1 MQPQFLQTMMLLKID
16 KTHTGTIQENLRIYY
31 FCPMISIERL
41 MPADAPMLS
50 TIGSISLLQSH
61 GHSAPAEI
69 MQAYVGNNFNEEAI
83 LAELLD
89 ETNIFYAAFYNGE
102 PAGYF
107 KTTHHV
113 PHHLVTE
120 QAVTK
125 LSRLYV
131 LNQYFNYKLGQPLLH
146 KAVEISKAAG
156 DKGMWLNVWKENP
169 RAIRFYQKQGFKI
182 VGESLFVL
190 TETHANPNWVMLLEY

>member
-1 MQPQFLQTMMLLKID
+1 
-16 KTHTGTIQENLRIYY
+16 
-31 FCPMISIERL
+31 MISIVRL
-41 MPADAPMLS
+41 TPADAQMLS
-50 TIGSISLLQSH
+50 AMGGTSLLQSH

-69 MQAYVGNNFNEEAI
+69 MQAYVDNNFNVEAC
-83 LAELLD
+83 LAELSD
-89 ETNIFYAAFYNGE
+89 EANIFYAAYYNGA

-113 PHHLVTE
+113 PHKLIDT

-131 LNQYFNYKLGQPLLH
+131 LSEYFNHKLGQPLLH
-146 KAVEISKAAG
+146 KAIEISKAAG
-156 DKGMWLNVWKENP
+156 DEGMWLNVWKENP
-169 RAIRFYQKQGFKI
+169 RAIRFYEKQGFKI

-190 TETHANPNWVMLLEY
+190 TETHANPNWVMLLQY

>member
-1 MQPQFLQTMMLLKID
+1 MC
-16 KTHTGTIQENLRIYY
+16 Y

-41 MPADAPMLS
+41 TPADAQMLT
-50 TIGSISLLQSH
+50 TIGGISLLQSH

-69 MQAYVGNNFNEEAI
+69 MQAYVDNNFSEAAL
-83 LAELLD
+83 LAELSD
-89 ETNIFYAAFYNGE
+89 EANIFYAVFYNGE

-113 PHHLVTE
+113 PHHLIAT

-131 LNQYFNYKLGQPLLH
+131 LNQYFNHKLGHPLLQ
-146 KAVEISKAAG
+146 KAIDLSGGVLKQ
-156 DKGMWLNVWKENP
+156 NP
-169 RAIRFYQKQGFKI
+169 
-182 VGESLFVL
+182 E
-190 TETHANPNWVMLLEY
+190 W